1 MFLQANLPPIELF
14 VKKEYLYDLE
24 KGHGELVEG
33 LWVSVK
39 SIQGRALYFETYLPE
54 YGAVYDKLPLSAFV
68 WKKDYEGD
76 LPLEELEL
84 WDCFSY
90 HISVLEKRFLKG
102 QRAKYYSP
110 SKVWRE
116 GTYLFTIDSC
126 HADSNL
132 LNTTFSE
139 LPTQHKSFNI
149 IKLDNGYF
157 AAQPN
162 NRMLIYDKSYSP
174 KQLKFPDFKVSS
186 IEYSVED
193 KQKITFGDDDEF
205 FYGIKKDK
213 E

>member
-1 MFLQANLPPIELF
+1 M
-14 VKKEYLYDLE
+14 KLE
-24 KGHGELVEG
+24 
-33 LWVSVK
+33 
-39 SIQGRALYFETYLPE
+39 
-54 YGAVYDKLPLSAFV
+54 D
-68 WKKDYEGD
+68 
-76 LPLEELEL
+76 LEL

-110 SKVWRE
+110 GKVWHE
-116 GTYLFTIDSC
+116 GTYMFTIDSC
-126 HADSNL
+126 SADPNI

-149 IKLDNGYF
+149 LKLDNGHF

-162 NRMLIYDKSYSP
+162 NRMIIFDKSYSP

-205 FYGIKKDK
+205 FYGIKEKK

>member
-1 MFLQANLPPIELF
+1 M
-14 VKKEYLYDLE
+14 
-24 KGHGELVEG
+24 
-33 LWVSVK
+33 
-39 SIQGRALYFETYLPE
+39 
-54 YGAVYDKLPLSAFV
+54 YDKLPLSTFV
-68 WKKDYEGD
+68 WKKDYEGEMK
-76 LPLEELEL
+76 LEELEL

-116 GTYLFTIDSC
+116 GSHICLRLIVVLRIP
-126 HADSNL
+126 NI

-193 KQKITFGDDDEF
+193 KQKITFGDDEEF
-205 FYGIKKDK
+205 FYGIKEEK
-213 E
+213 